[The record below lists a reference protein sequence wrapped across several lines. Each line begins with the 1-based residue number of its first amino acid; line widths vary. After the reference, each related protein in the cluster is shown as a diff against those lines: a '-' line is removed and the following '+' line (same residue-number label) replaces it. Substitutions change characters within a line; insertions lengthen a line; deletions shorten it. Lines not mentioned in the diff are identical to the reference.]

1 MVQALEHLPYNC
13 NALSLNI
20 SAAKK
25 KKSWLSQKENDPDV
39 KRKDKNK

>member
-25 KKSWLSQKENDPDV
+25 KKKLAQSE
-39 KRKDKNK
+39 RK